1 MAGNES
7 AENESAE
14 ERVVIIGF
22 KTKEDWYIMRCCK
35 LFIYKKYLFVNYCN
49 RY

>member
-22 KTKEDWYIMRCCK
+22 KTKEDWYIMRH
-35 LFIYKKYLFVNYCN
+35 CN
-49 RY
+49 FLYVRNTFC